1 MRPAK
6 RKVNATRSDSEDG
19 EAQKLVRDAF
29 SVACDRL
36 SPLRAGA
43 NLIVGCSAGG
53 DSMALLELMAET
65 AEARDWRICVA
76 HYDHALRPES
86 AAEAEFVKERCGA
99 LGVSFRAERRDI
111 SDDDPLRWSES
122 ELRNLR
128 FAFFGR
134 AERARQAHAVVLAH
148 HADDRAETF
157 LMRLLSGSGPTGLA
171 SIAPVHS
178 VRGLTVV
185 RPLLELRR
193 AELRAFLVARGRDW
207 KEDPSNED
215 QGYQR
220 VWIRNRLLP
229 QLSERMGADVTARLG
244 RTSQLLMD
252 DSEALTGACKLI
264 LERVVS
270 KVDPPAIE
278 RFSLKHSLW
287 EDANATLRRR
297 LMREWIWRVTGS
309 PHPPGF
315 EAATEALNFAERG
328 TKGAR
333 LRTVGGYLIARESGF
348 LIAHPPEPKR
358 GA

>member
-1 MRPAK
+1 MGPAK
-6 RKVNATRSDSEDG
+6 QENDTATSD
-19 EAQKLVRDAF
+19 AKAAATQKRVESAF
-29 SVACDRL
+29 AVACDRL
-36 SPLRAGA
+36 SPLRKGA
-43 NLIVGCSAGG
+43 NLVLGCSAGG
-53 DSMALLELMAET
+53 DSMALLELMAEA
-65 AEARDWRICVA
+65 AETRDWRLCVA

-86 AAEAEFVKERCGA
+86 AAEAEFVKERCGT
-99 LGVSFRAERRDI
+99 LGVGFRAERRDI

-122 ELRNLR
+122 ELRDLR

-157 LMRLLSGSGPTGLA
+157 LMRLLSGSGTTGLA

-178 VRGLTVV
+178 VRGMTVV

-193 AELRAFLVARGRDW
+193 DELRAFLLARGRDW

-270 KVDPPAIE
+270 KVEPPAIE

-309 PHPPGF
+309 AHPPGF

-328 TKGAR
+328 TEGTR
-333 LRTVGGYLIARESGF
+333 LRTVGGFLIARESGF
-348 LIAHPPEPKR
+348 LIAYPASKD
-358 GA
+358 